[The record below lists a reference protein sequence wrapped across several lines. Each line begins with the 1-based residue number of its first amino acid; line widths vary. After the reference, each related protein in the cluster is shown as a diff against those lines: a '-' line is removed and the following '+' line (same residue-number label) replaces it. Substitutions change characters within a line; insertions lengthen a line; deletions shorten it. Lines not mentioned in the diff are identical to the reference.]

1 MPKGIYIRTDKIK
14 ASLSA
19 ARKKNWQDPNCKYN
33 SEEFREKQ
41 YILHL
46 GEKNHNYNKPVSE
59 KRKEKQRITMKKI
72 RADPNSIYNSIEW
85 KNKISQQHS
94 DPNSVY
100 QSKEYRNKISKA
112 NTGKIHSEQ
121 GRLNHRNAVIGD
133 KHPMWGKHHTKESKL
148 KIGISSKNMWKNPS
162 PQLKNT
168 LKIMHDSQKT
178 RRTKPELKISNIL
191 NNMGIYYETQKWIYP
206 YVVDFFIPSH
216 NLILE
221 ADGKYAHGDKRIYTP
236 TDIIQG
242 NITAKEKWDY
252 DLKRDNFLRE
262 KGYIV
267 LRFWEKEI
275 MKEPELVKE
284 LIKVAIIKNY

>member
-1 MPKGIYIRTDKIK
+1 MPSGVYIRTDKNK
-14 ASLSA
+14 LGLSA
-19 ARKKNWQDPNCKYN
+19 ARKKNWADPNCKYN

-41 YILHL
+41 YILHI
-46 GEKNHNYNKPVSE
+46 GEKNHNYNKPATE
-59 KRKEKQRITMKKI
+59 ERKRKQQISMKKI

-85 KNKISQQHS
+85 RNKISQQHS
-94 DPNSVY
+94 DPNSIY
-100 QSKEYRNKISKA
+100 QSKEYREKLRDA
-112 NTGKIHSEQ
+112 NTGKIHSAE
-121 GRLNHRNAVIGD
+121 GRKNHSLAVSGE
-133 KHPMWGKHHTKESKL
+133 KHPMWGKHHNKESKE
-148 KIGISSKNMWKNPS
+148 KSSKTMKENWKNPS

-178 RRTKPELKISNIL
+178 KHTKPELKISNIL
-191 NNMGIYYETQKWIYP
+191 NNIGIYYEIQKWIYP

-221 ADGKYAHGDKRIYTP
+221 ADGKYAHGDKRIYAS

-262 KGYIV
+262 KGYTV
-267 LRFWEKEI
+267 LRFWEREI
-275 MKEPELVKE
+275 INEPELVKE
-284 LIKVAIIKNY
+284 LIKIAIIKNL